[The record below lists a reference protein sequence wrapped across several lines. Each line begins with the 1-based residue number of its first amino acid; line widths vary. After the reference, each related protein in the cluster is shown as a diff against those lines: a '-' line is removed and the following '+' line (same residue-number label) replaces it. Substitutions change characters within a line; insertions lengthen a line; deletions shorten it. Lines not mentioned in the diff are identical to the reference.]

1 MNFNTLSEKMA
12 AAVVLSTRLA
22 MQVQKNSDDFL
33 GMLNIGLFK
42 LRNNIL
48 VIGIC

>member
-1 MNFNTLSEKMA
+1 MA
-12 AAVVLSTRLA
+12 AAVILSNAFGNAST
-22 MQVQKNSDDFL
+22 KNSDDFL

-48 VIGIC
+48 GIGIC